1 MKENTQLNETASIK
15 FGKIDDAYSKFSTD
29 TNKVL
34 DESAGDYIYESF
46 KDLQNKSNKTLEIYL
61 DESCSEEE
69 KEECKNV
76 IKRYFSNDYN
86 DYKEENLK
94 LTIVSLTLLIIGIV
108 FVGLLVLLESLN
120 VPYAISIIMEIIA
133 WVFVWE
139 FVDVFV
145 FSRFTNRIKMRRIKK
160 VLDAEIIFKENFIK

>member
-1 MKENTQLNETASIK
+1 MKENIILNEIASIK

-76 IKRYFSNDYN
+76 IKRYFSNDY
-86 DYKEENLK
+86 KEENLK

-120 VPYAISIIMEIIA
+120 VPYAITIIMEIIA

-160 VLDAEIIFKENFIK
+160 ILDAEIIFKENFIK